1 MSSASTTAPH
11 QTPKVACY
19 RLCGALR
26 GHHGAVACLKATED
40 GRFLASGG
48 PDGVQLWDLQAMRPL
63 QRPAGA
69 GDRGATTALLW
80 IRREDEPG
88 EILFYRTQS
97 GLVVCWRQLPNCPLN
112 PTAVFSVEIPD
123 FLPISIAFKPAT
135 GQYRDVIIFG
145 LHDGRIL
152 TLNGQTGEINHTCE
166 VRGKIGSADYN
177 DRTGAFCIDD
187 AFQGAALYKSDSE
200 TRVHTFAVKLT
211 QPNVLPR
218 KVCFA
223 DNFGSVVSGSDH
235 GLVYVFDRRTEE
247 VTDTLFVDPADW
259 VQTVTATQVDGVSTI
274 IAGRSRDRGGDN
286 TILVWKKKGGAGA
299 SLGLMRIAEVVILAA
314 ALVVLY
320 MSIRSKTVPG
330 VVAQVELQRGKH
342 AEEEERGGIKEQ
354 GRRAPVSIG
363 GTRWQA
369 SRTQREPDL
378 GGEPDLMGGSRFGN
392 DQTSCSQT
400 TPPPLPSITS
410 Y

>member
-19 RLCGALR
+19 RLCRALL

-69 GDRGATTALLW
+69 GDRGATTPLLW

-88 EILFYRTQS
+88 EILFYGTQ
-97 GLVVCWRQLPNCPLN
+97 GRLVVCWRQLPNSPIFEESVSFKPTNAAEITGLAFDAPSNRLALCHRNTLVQVHNMDHQLN

-123 FLPISIAFKPAT
+123 FLPISITFKPAT

-152 TLNGQTGEINHTCE
+152 TLNGQTGEINHMCD

-187 AFQGAALYKSDSE
+187 AFQDAALYKSDSE

-235 GLVYVFDRRTEE
+235 GLVYVLDRHMEE

-274 IAGRSRDRGGDN
+274 IASRSRDRGGDN

-330 VVAQVELQRGKH
+330 VV
-342 AEEEERGGIKEQ
+342 
-354 GRRAPVSIG
+354 
-363 GTRWQA
+363 
-369 SRTQREPDL
+369 
-378 GGEPDLMGGSRFGN
+378 
-392 DQTSCSQT
+392 
-400 TPPPLPSITS
+400 
-410 Y
+410 